1 MLVADRRHKTH
12 EEKMSILQ
20 RSLISEN
27 YLNLKVFQ
35 YYSSFRDKPSHVW
48 NCTSDF
54 GQGVQLCNSNVHVQ
68 LSKYSTVLIEILILI
83 IQ

>member
-12 EEKMSILQ
+12 EEKIYILQ
-20 RSLISEN
+20 RSLISVK
-27 YLNLKVFQ
+27 YLKLKVYQ
-35 YYSSFRDKPSHVW
+35 QYSSYRDKPSHVW

-54 GQGVQLCNSNVHVQ
+54 GQGIKLGNSIVNVQLPKH
-68 LSKYSTVLIEILILI
+68 STVLIEILILI